1 MKKLWTVLVVVV
13 LGLSGCSQNSVVED
27 TNEFVN
33 SSFVSSKIKAKLV
46 AEVGL
51 KGFNIGVST
60 SNDEIILTGIVD
72 KPQQVQLAG
81 SVARSVKGAR
91 RVRNHIVVR

>member
-1 MKKLWTVLVVVV
+1 MKKLMIIALVAMVA
-13 LGLSGCSQNSVVED
+13 LSSCSRNSVVDD
-27 TNEFVN
+27 TGEFV
-33 SSFVSSKIKAKLV
+33 SSSYVTSKIKAKLV

-51 KGFNIGVST
+51 RGLNISVST
-60 SNDEIILTGIVD
+60 SNNEIILTGVVD

>member
-1 MKKLWTVLVVVV
+1 MKNVMILFIVAA
-13 LGLSGCSQNSVVED
+13 LGLSSCSRNTVVDD
-27 TNEFVN
+27 TNEFV
-33 SSFVSSKIKAKLV
+33 SSTYVSSKIKAKLL

-60 SNDEIILTGIVD
+60 SNNEIILTGVVD

>member
-1 MKKLWTVLVVVV
+1 MKRWIILLLVTWVA
-13 LGLSGCSQNSVVED
+13 LSSCSRNSVVDD
-27 TNEFVN
+27 TTEFMD
-33 SSFVSSKIKAKLV
+33 SSYVSSKIRAKLL

-51 KGFNIGVST
+51 QGFRLGVST
-60 SNDEIILTGIVD
+60 SNDEIILTGVVD
-72 KPQQVQLAG
+72 TPQQVQLAG

>member
-1 MKKLWTVLVVVV
+1 MKKLWIVLVLVV
-13 LGLSGCSQNSVVED
+13 LGLSSCSQNSVVED